1 MPNGEPTNQNQ
12 VPANLPIGGPPGGKR
27 PEAREPEDI
36 LSEIEAAEPVIKG
49 PAQPTTPPPEKPTE
63 RAKPSIPPA
72 VKMPEKPVTKEPFFK
87 AHKKAFIAIILIL
100 VAGGALAVGGWYAY
114 QVFVV
119 SPTPAVVPGV
129 NTGQPQV
136 DVNQPVVNQNLN
148 VNEPAPQPVDTDRD
162 GLGDEEEEM
171 YGTDPQEIDSDKDGL
186 TDRDEVKVFK
196 TDPNNADTDGDSYL
210 DGQEVRGGYDPKGP
224 GRLLKVE

>member
-1 MPNGEPTNQNQ
+1 MPNGKPTNLNQ
-12 VPANLPIGGPPGGKR
+12 PSGGAPQNLPTGRLAPK
-27 PEAREPEDI
+27 EPEDI
-36 LSEIEAAEPVIKG
+36 LSEIEEAETTIEG
-49 PAQPTTPPPEKPTE
+49 PAQPTTPAPEKPTKT
-63 RAKPSIPPA
+63 AKPPVPPA

-87 AHKKAFIAIILIL
+87 AHKKAFIVIVLIL
-100 VAGGALAVGGWYAY
+100 LAGGALTVGGWYGY

-119 SPTPAVVPGV
+119 SQAPAVSPGV
-129 NTGQPQV
+129 DTGQPQV

-148 VNEPAPQPVDTDRD
+148 VDQPAPQPVDTDRD
-162 GLGDEEEEM
+162 GLSDEEEGM
-171 YGTDPQEIDSDKDGL
+171 YGTDPQEIDSDRDGL

-196 TDPNNADTDGDSYL
+196 TDPNNADTDGDGYS